1 MPPYL
6 AEIFMAASFV
16 TLAPLFAWLLL
27 RSLLFQFLSPQSL
40 LLSSP
45 ATGFTAFNPQSYLP
59 SVLQLVGNLEWSA
72 LIPSLPDWDQ

>member
-1 MPPYL
+1 
-6 AEIFMAASFV
+6 MAATIV

-40 LLSSP
+40 LLSTP
-45 ATGFTAFNPQSYLP
+45 ALGLTAFNPTSYLP

-72 LIPSLPDWDQ
+72 FMPSLPDWDQ